1 MQKEKG
7 TAEDKTVGWHHR
19 LNGHEFD
26 RAPEMVKDREAWPA
40 AVYGGVLQS
49 MGLHRVGHD

>member
-19 LNGHEFD
+19 LNGHEFE
-26 RAPEMVKDREAWPA
+26 RALEMVKDREAWRA
-40 AVYGGVLQS
+40 AVYRGVLQS
-49 MGLHRVGHD
+49 MGSHRVGHD